1 MERENLCQS
10 IWNMEICKISVFQ
23 FGNRKMLESKLMTGR
38 PAFLH
43 SRGKQVACQRIFQW
57 EGNRPNKLAKSKK
70 VSLRDHGLHLLPPQ
84 LSPVYPFPIP
94 PHCTFQDTSFF
105 PFFYLLYQESRPAIN
120 ILSTQCNIP
129 FLSWKTP
136 FYKRELFNLT

>member
-23 FGNRKMLESKLMTGR
+23 FGNRKMLESKLMKGR
-38 PAFLH
+38 PAFWH
-43 SRGKQVACQRIFQW
+43 SRGKQVTCQRIFQW
-57 EGNRPNKLAKSKK
+57 EGNSPNKLAKSKR
-70 VSLRDHGLHLLPPQ
+70 VSLREHGLHLLPPQ

-129 FLSWKTP
+129 LLSWKTP